1 MADTSVPYFENPA
14 FKKSFADV
22 PIDADNNI
30 STKEF
35 IEATESLVV
44 IFDYL
49 KASAFSPVKS
59 DISGNATKIDTRFKE
74 APAES
79 ATLQDLVKNELKSKK
94 HTATEGLLWL
104 TRGLDFMYQALSA
117 NNKNSSEELSVSFT
131 NAYGETLKPHHGFIV
146 KKVFSAAMGFCPKRA
161 DFYKEVGKD
170 TPPEKFQ
177 GQMDPW
183 LAGLE
188 KIVGI
193 LKPFMD
199 SKEAKW

>member
-22 PIDADNNI
+22 PIDAENKI
-30 STKEF
+30 STAEF
-35 IEATESLVV
+35 IEACQSLVL

-59 DISGNATKIDTRFKE
+59 DISGNVTKIETRFKE

-79 ATLQDLVKNELKSKK
+79 VTLQDLVKNELASKK
-94 HTATEGLLWL
+94 HVATEGLLWL
-104 TRGLDFMYQALSA
+104 TRGLDFMSQALSA
-117 NNKNSSEELSVSFT
+117 NSKTPTEELSTSFT
-131 NAYGETLKPHHGFIV
+131 NAYGETLKPHHNFIV
-146 KKVFSAAMGFCPKRA
+146 KKIFSTAMGYCPKRA

-170 TPPEKFQ
+170 TPQEKFDQ
-177 GQMDPW
+177 QFQPW
-183 LAGLE
+183 LAALD

-193 LKPFMD
+193 LKPFVD
-199 SKEAKW
+199 SKDAKW

>member
-22 PIDADNNI
+22 PIDAENKI
-30 STKEF
+30 STEEF
-35 IEATESLVV
+35 IQACQSLVL

-59 DISGNATKIDTRFKE
+59 DISGNVTKLETRFKE

-79 ATLQDLVKNELKSKK
+79 ATLQDLVKNELAAKK
-94 HTATEGLLWL
+94 HVATEGLLWL
-104 TRGLDFMYQALSA
+104 TRGLDFMSQALSA
-117 NNKNSSEELSVSFT
+117 NSKNATEELSVSFT
-131 NAYGETLKPHHGFIV
+131 NAYGETLKPHHNFIV
-146 KKVFSAAMGFCPKRA
+146 KKIFSTAMGYCPKRA

-170 TPPEKFQ
+170 TPPEKFDEQ
-177 GQMDPW
+177 FQPW
-183 LAGLE
+183 LAALD

-193 LKPFMD
+193 LKPFVD
-199 SKEAKW
+199 SKDAKW